1 MRSTRFAAFLLVPF
15 AAVLGGCA
23 SVVSGTTQQV
33 KVTPV
38 CEGVIRRASCE
49 LANDKGA
56 WKVDAPG
63 SVTVQK
69 AYGDLAVTCRGP
81 GADGKASFMS
91 KPNSGVWGNLI
102 AGGLVGYAIDS
113 ANGAGYNYPEELPVV
128 FWPPCPEPAAP

>member
-1 MRSTRFAAFLLVPF
+1 VRSIRFAAFLLVPF
-15 AAVLGGCA
+15 AALLGGCA

-81 GADGKASFMS
+81 GADGKATFMS
-91 KPNSGVWGNLI
+91 KPNSGVWGNII

-128 FWPPCPEPAAP
+128 FWPPCPEPAAQ